1 MSQAA
6 YFKENGKASASTELI
21 SEVEQR
27 LYREMRYLD
36 DEEYRKWTGMMT
48 EDVHYFMPGIETRY
62 RKDKTDQLNNLSRM
76 AYYNDNL
83 EELGKRIDRLE
94 TGTAWSEDPATR
106 YCHIIS
112 NIEVETTDVP
122 TEYLVYS
129 NFLVYRNRLERDED
143 TLIGSRKDLWR
154 REQGQLKLAKRRILL
169 KQNVLISKN
178 MNVYF

>member
-1 MSQAA
+1 MSLPA
-6 YFKENGKASASTELI
+6 YILESGNAVASPELI

-48 EDVHYFMPGIETRY
+48 DDVHYFMPGIETLY
-62 RKDKTDQLNNLSRM
+62 RKDKRDQLNDLSRM
-76 AYYNDNL
+76 AFYNDNL

-106 YCHIIS
+106 FCHIIS
-112 NIEVETTDVP
+112 NIEVETTDNVD
-122 TEYLVYS
+122 EVLVYS

-143 TLIGSRKDLWR
+143 TLIGSRKDIWR
-154 REQGQLKLAKRRILL
+154 REDGILKLAKRRILL

>member
-1 MSQAA
+1 MSIPA
-6 YFKENGKASASTELI
+6 YILEKGNDTASADII

-27 LYREMRYLD
+27 LYREARMLD
-36 DEEYRKWTGMMT
+36 DEDYSEWTAMMT
-48 EDVHYFMPGIETRY
+48 DDIHYFMPGIETRY
-62 RKDKTDQLNNLSRM
+62 RKDKTDQLNDTSRM
-76 AYYNDNL
+76 AFYNDNL
-83 EELGKRIDRLE
+83 EEIGKRLARLD

-112 NIEVETTDVP
+112 NIEVETTDN
-122 TEYLVYS
+122 TDELLVYS

-143 TLIGSRKDLWR
+143 TLIGSRKDIWR
-154 REQGQLKLAKRRILL
+154 RESGVLKLAKRRILL